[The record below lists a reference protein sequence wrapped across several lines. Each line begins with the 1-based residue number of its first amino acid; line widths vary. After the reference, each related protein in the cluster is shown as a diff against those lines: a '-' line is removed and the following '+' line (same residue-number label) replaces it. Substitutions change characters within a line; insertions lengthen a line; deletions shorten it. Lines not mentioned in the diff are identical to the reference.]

1 MYEQSYGKQQER
13 LRHPKMS
20 HSWKPIPTLGMKGK
34 RKYIVSQ
41 KPVRAGTMKEKSN
54 GSCGHGETQ
63 PQPEPRHGAG

>member
-1 MYEQSYGKQQER
+1 
-13 LRHPKMS
+13 MS

-34 RKYIVSQ
+34 GKDIVSQ

-63 PQPEPRHGAG
+63 RQPETRHGSG